1 MGPGMI
7 YSRLCPWKTQRSR
20 GSGKIPLFLH
30 SLGFFRTIPG
40 CFHPPHV
47 PPALPSLL
55 DARWRIRKG
64 TKTFPAH
71 SGRSIPPILPH
82 APASIPLLRPS
93 RWIFPAGMGK
103 GRTKTSFNW
112 IFGVFFLF
120 PMDPFPVSFCFQAG
134 KFFEEASAQ
143 SSSYPKSRGS
153 LDLLPHW
160 CDPSMTR
167 LPQTTEFPDPIPS
180 S

>member
-71 SGRSIPPILPH
+71 SGRSIPPILPR

-93 RWIFPAGMGK
+93 RWIFPARMGK

-112 IFGVFFLF
+112 ILGLVFFFLWIH
-120 PMDPFPVSFCFQAG
+120 SLR
-134 KFFEEASAQ
+134 ASASRLE
-143 SSSYPKSRGS
+143 SSLRK
-153 LDLLPHW
+153 
-160 CDPSMTR
+160 R
-167 LPQTTEFPDPIPS
+167 LPRVPLIPNPEDPWIFFPTGVIPP
-180 S
+180 